1 MRIVDLEDLA
11 RKTKWMEKHAD
22 KLIISDDGRRV
33 IVVEET
39 SRPKTDD
46 VRKLDNT
53 VNAIK
58 RGLLKNILGSNPSKI
73 IAVIHALKRLDT
85 MINKMLICRSKRN
98 TIYCKASC
106 SRELN
111 IIMRKHK
118 IY

>member
-22 KLIISDDGRRV
+22 KLIISDDGYKV
-33 IVVEET
+33 IIVEET
-39 SRPKTDD
+39 SKPKTDD

-58 RGLLKNILGSNPSKI
+58 RGLLKNILGLNPSRI
-73 IAVIHALKRLDT
+73 IAVIHSLKRLDS
-85 MINKMLICRSKRN
+85 MIYRMLIRRSKYD

-106 SRELN
+106 NRELN
-111 IIMRKHK
+111 IIVN
-118 IY
+118 